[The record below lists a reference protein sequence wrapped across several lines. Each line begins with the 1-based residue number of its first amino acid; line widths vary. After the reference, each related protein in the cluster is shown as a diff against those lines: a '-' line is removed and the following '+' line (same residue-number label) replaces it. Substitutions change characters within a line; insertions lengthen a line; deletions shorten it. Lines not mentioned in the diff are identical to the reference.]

1 MKAFLKKEGL
11 VLDEEGNIYM
21 RIVLLGGPGA
31 GKGTQAQK
39 LAKEYE
45 IAHIATGDILRQA
58 IKDGTEMGVKAKS
71 YMDKGLLVPDEVVI
85 GIIKDRLA
93 MDDVKLGFV
102 LDGFPRTVPQAEAL
116 DKITK
121 EMDMPMDAAVNIK
134 TSPEAV
140 IERLSGRRTCK
151 ECQTVYH
158 ISYSPTKTEGKCDR
172 CGGELYQRD
181 DDKEETIRKR
191 LDVYEKQTFPLLEY
205 YKSFGK
211 VMEVSGDVP
220 IDEVFDSIIQA
231 LRKEKIDTRP

>member
-1 MKAFLKKEGL
+1 
-11 VLDEEGNIYM
+11 
-21 RIVLLGGPGA
+21 
-31 GKGTQAQK
+31 
-39 LAKEYE
+39 
-45 IAHIATGDILRQA
+45 
-58 IKDGTEMGVKAKS
+58 
-71 YMDKGLLVPDEVVI
+71 
-85 GIIKDRLA
+85 
-93 MDDVKLGFV
+93 
-102 LDGFPRTVPQAEAL
+102 
-116 DKITK
+116 
-121 EMDMPMDAAVNIK
+121 MDAAVNIK

-140 IERLSGRRTCK
+140 VERLSGRRTCK

-158 ISYSPTKTEGKCDR
+158 ILYSPTKTEGKCDR

-211 VMEVSGDVP
+211 FMEVSGDVP

>member
-1 MKAFLKKEGL
+1 
-11 VLDEEGNIYM
+11 M

-39 LAKEYE
+39 LAEEYK

-85 GIIKDRLA
+85 GIIKDRLDQ
-93 MDDVKLGFV
+93 DDVKAGFV

-121 EMDMPMDAAVNIK
+121 EVSMPMDVVVNIK
-134 TSPEAV
+134 TSSDAV
-140 IERLSGRRTCK
+140 VERLSGRRTCK
-151 ECQTVYH
+151 DCQTVYH
-158 ISYSPTKTEGKCDR
+158 IVYSSPKVVGKCDR
-172 CGGELYQRD
+172 CEGELYQRD

-191 LDVYEKQTFPLLEY
+191 LDVYEKQTFPLIEY
-205 YKSFGK
+205 FENSGK
-211 VMEVSGDVP
+211 FIEVSGDVP

-231 LRKEKIDTRP
+231 LRKEKIDTRL